1 MKKIHAPKCI
11 SAIHD
16 GQSKIM
22 DLAQHLSLHWFWFH
36 AVMHVQSFRKVWAF
50 QVRMTLSIEGHL
62 SHALSRNDIHRSS
75 PVLIRKNSPGERR
88 APHCANTSHPW
99 LLSCSNGGRPS
110 FQIPVKSKKK
120 KTHCSSELCTVIKC
134 SSIPL
139 RESPLTYHVTVP
151 ARNIEPSHKLKLMAN
166 SHINEG
172 SEETATND
180 GS

>member
-1 MKKIHAPKCI
+1 MGKVRSWTWPNIFPCTGFDSTPSCMFKVSEK
-11 SAIHD
+11 
-16 GQSKIM
+16 
-22 DLAQHLSLHWFWFH
+22 LEHLWWKWLFPLRATFH
-36 AVMHVQSFRKVWAF
+36 TPCQEMI
-50 QVRMTLSIEGHL
+50 SIEAAQYWYERILRVKEELLTVQIHL
-62 SHALSRNDIHRSS
+62 TLGCFLASMVGDHL
-75 PVLIRKNSPGERR
+75 
-88 APHCANTSHPW
+88 
-99 LLSCSNGGRPS
+99 
-110 FQIPVKSKKK
+110 FKSQLKVKKK
-120 KTHCSSELCTVIKC
+120 AHCSSELCTVIKC

>member
-1 MKKIHAPKCI
+1 M
-11 SAIHD
+11 
-16 GQSKIM
+16 
-22 DLAQHLSLHWFWFH
+22 
-36 AVMHVQSFRKVWAF
+36 
-50 QVRMTLSIEGHL
+50 SI
-62 SHALSRNDIHRSS
+62 NDIHRSS

-99 LLSCSNGGRPS
+99 LLGCFLASMVGDHL
-110 FQIPVKSKKK
+110 FKSQLKVKKK
-120 KTHCSSELCTVIKC
+120 KAHCSSELCTVIKC